1 MDKFNDLALIIGVSV
16 EVIIAFILSS
26 MNKIYKQSLGL
37 KDALLERSKDQIAI
51 LEADIKLME
60 SKSKLR
66 SHIIDA
72 QIDRYTDFNRTL
84 LSDQEREALI
94 ASFINSVLSINKFDP
109 QDADIH
115 LSMAK
120 VYSMGKEWA
129 KAIEQFELAI
139 PCTKKD
145 WNTQMLYGIACANS
159 RNSEYYLKSV
169 EAYSSAIA
177 YIPDDAEISM
187 KARLY
192 VYRGSMF
199 KRLNRLD
206 EALTD
211 LNYAL
216 NATDAEYETSDAL
229 YNVAC
234 IYAMQNNKKDF
245 DNIIAQLETNEDD
258 VTLERLRRRVK
269 EYAPNFIW

>member
-1 MDKFNDLALIIGVSV
+1 MIV
-16 EVIIAFILSS
+16 
-26 MNKIYKQSLGL
+26 
-37 KDALLERSKDQIAI
+37 
-51 LEADIKLME
+51 
-60 SKSKLR
+60 
-66 SHIIDA
+66 
-72 QIDRYTDFNRTL
+72 
-84 LSDQEREALI
+84 
-94 ASFINSVLSINKFDP
+94 SFINSVLSINKFDP

-120 VYSMGKEWA
+120 VYSMGKEWT

-139 PCTKKD
+139 PYTKKD

-177 YIPDDAEISM
+177 YIPNDAEISM

-199 KRLNRLD
+199 KRLNRLN
-206 EALTD
+206 EALAD
-211 LNYAL
+211 LKYAL
-216 NATDAEYETSDAL
+216 NATDAEYETLDAL
-229 YNVAC
+229 YNMAC

-245 DNIIAQLETNEDD
+245 DNIIAQLETNEAD
-258 VTLERLRRRVK
+258 VTLERLRRRVR